1 MELGAIFKTTDDP
14 QMNIPRIL
22 ITGIGKSGSTALFY
36 SILKALPD
44 CTIQLF
50 EPDNTK
56 KTLPSDT
63 PPPALIKSFIPYSEN
78 FSFFEK

>member
-1 MELGAIFKTTDDP
+1 MAY
-14 QMNIPRIL
+14 PRIL

-50 EPDNTK
+50 EPDNIK